1 MDQPSNTVMDAD
13 AISEERVRAK
23 TEAMR
28 QRLYAI
34 DQTVGSEDVVVI
46 FDYTL
51 ADRVTDENVSD
62 QRVDGLCVLTH
73 DMLIV
78 YLDGKRVK
86 EIKLSDA
93 SDFRITAGVGSVTA
107 DCTIDGADYLICR
120 SDSSHTAEYGAIM
133 KRINKY
139 KETGEFRFDYINELV
154 RFCEKCGRP
163 LPPGSSVCPHCVDKK
178 GIMKRLWEIALPYK
192 WYLAASVVLF
202 FAITGINLIN
212 PWINRILVDD
222 FIEAGNP
229 KAVKLYQF
237 VLVIISLAVLN
248 IVTNLLSMLR
258 SRVLIITSNKVI
270 VRLREMVFG
279 KIQQMSIARISKRTA
294 GELMNRVNGDT
305 SQIQNFI
312 TNTMPDIVQQSLI
325 LISVSVMLFVY
336 DWRLALMILFPAPLV
351 SLSFRAFWR
360 YMHRMYDKS
369 WHISSK
375 GNTILHDI
383 FSGIRVVKAFGMEER
398 EAKRFDDSAK
408 DLRDITIKN
417 ERLWASIFP
426 WLNFFMGIGEFFLLY
441 YVGNKIIG
449 GEMTLGEMAQFSAYV
464 GMIYGPL
471 RWVANLPRRLVQFM
485 TSTAKVFEII
495 DEKIDVPDREK
506 AQDIAIKG
514 TIDFENVSF
523 GYDETNEVLKK
534 INLHIEPGE
543 MIGIVGKS
551 GVGKST
557 MINLLMRMYDVNEG
571 AIKVDGIDIR
581 DLTQD
586 CLRSQIG
593 VVLQETF
600 LFAGTIYDNIAYA
613 KPDASRDEIITAA
626 KIAGAHEF
634 IMKLPDAY
642 NTKVGERGHTLSGG
656 ERQRVSIARAL
667 LHNPRILILDEAT
680 ASLDT
685 ETERQIQDSL
695 QKLIKDR
702 TTLAIA
708 HRLSTLRNA
717 TRLIVLDKGTIAEVG
732 THDELMRQKGIYYGL
747 VMAQRQ
753 MSKMAPKNSAKQAI

>member
-34 DQTVGSEDVVVI
+34 DRTVGSEDVVVI

-93 SDFRITAGVGSVTA
+93 SDFRIAAGVGSVTA
-107 DCTIDGADYLICR
+107 DCTINGADYLICR

-408 DLRDITIKN
+408 DLREITIKN

-523 GYDETNEVLKK
+523 GYDETSEVLKK